1 MSGLLLTSEA
11 TIQCPHGGQVTMA
24 GAQPR
29 VRASGSPVIPQ
40 PGLGMVQGC
49 PFEPFGGSG
58 PTGKMHTITGPLPC
72 LSVDWRTAT
81 TRVRSQGE
89 PLLLDTSQGVLSPG
103 GGAAAVVSPG
113 QVRVRAI

>member
-29 VRASGSPVIPQ
+29 VLASGSPVIPQ
-40 PGLGMVQGC
+40 SSGATVQGC

-58 PTGKMHTITGPLPC
+58 STGKMHTITGQLPC
-72 LSVDWRTAT
+72 MSVDWTTAT
-81 TRVRSQGE
+81 TRVLSEGE
-89 PLLLDTSQGVLSPG
+89 PLLVDTSQGVTLPG
-103 GGAAAVVSPG
+103 GGAVTVASAG
-113 QVRVRAI
+113 QERVRAT